1 MMSKID
7 GGVSFFNAPPSQA
20 SQAGRR
26 TDVVTPESKPETT
39 QATPAVSAQPVYGF
53 RLRVDQETKE
63 VTVVIV
69 DPTTKSVIR
78 EIPSEEMRIASDV
91 IRNLLGPLVDKIV

>member
-1 MMSKID
+1 MVSKID
-7 GGVSFFNAPPSQA
+7 GDVSLSNAPPSHA
-20 SQAGRR
+20 SQAGGR
-26 TDVVTPESKPETT
+26 TDGLTPETTPETT
-39 QATPAVSAQPVYGF
+39 QATPGVPAQPAYGF

-91 IRNLLGPLVDKIV
+91 IRNLLGPLIDKIV